1 MNRADEKLH
10 QNFCCGLELNTGVC
24 KSGDTSVNTRL
35 KIIFS
40 RTSRSDLGLL
50 NVSRTDHLT
59 GNPFIFHL
67 TEAGEL
73 ETIWAWAHLLIL
85 GPVWSAPVWSI
96 QVFLLLLKEADPSRR
111 SGSVQLKGFKE
122 GCRCPSISSVV
133 LQHLN
138 QPETTY

>member
-1 MNRADEKLH
+1 MKNCIKTFVVKLS
-10 QNFCCGLELNTGVC
+10 TGVC
-24 KSGDTSVNTRL
+24 KSGDTSVNTHL

-50 NVSRTDHLT
+50 NVSGTDRLT

-67 TEAGEL
+67 IEAGEL
-73 ETIWAWAHLLIL
+73 ETIWAWARLLIL

-111 SGSVQLKGFKE
+111 SGSVQLKGFDE